1 MNEETLGFFAR
12 SFIMRQTVK
21 FFLLILPL
29 VCLVACLKRS
39 DDRANHSSSNQ
50 YHLSDALKEE
60 NVVPVAIIGSG
71 PAGLSASLYVARA
84 GMKAFVFAGPMPCGQ
99 LTQTMYIEN
108 WPGRERVIGMELMND
123 IQKQAESFGATI
135 IHDTIISINFEK
147 WPFTLQSEEGRV
159 FKAMA
164 VILATGATPKKLN
177 VPGELAY
184 FGQGV
189 TTCAVCDA
197 PNFKEKEVVISGGG
211 DSAAEM
217 VFELAPYVKKVT
229 MLIRKD
235 AMKAAVAMQK
245 RVFEYPNF
253 AVEYHKEIKEIYGN
267 GEDVTAIDVYDNQTK
282 KTERRSIDG
291 VFLAIGHDP
300 NNKMFQGGIA
310 LDEHGYVVMQGR
322 TQQASVPG
330 VFAAGE
336 IQDPS
341 YRQAIVAAGEGV
353 KAALDATEF
362 LYQMGFN
369 SDIGVKLDQN
379 FFEHFSDV
387 KLELQQISENKELY
401 DLVLHSK
408 GLVLLDFYSTECPG
422 CMRMLPIL
430 ESVASKLAGKITILK
445 TNYNKVRRTI
455 FKELWNEHD
464 IKVKKVPAMLVFK
477 DGKLQ
482 EINTE
487 LMGKPQLMQ
496 YLQKFL

>member
-1 MNEETLGFFAR
+1 
-12 SFIMRQTVK
+12 MRQMVK
-21 FFLLILPL
+21 FCLLILPL
-29 VCLVACLKRS
+29 VCLVACFKRS
-39 DDRANHSSSNQ
+39 NDVSGAQSSHVVSRD
-50 YHLSDALKEE
+50 YDLSHALKEE

-99 LTQTMYIEN
+99 LTQTLYIEN

-135 IHDTIISINFEK
+135 IHDTITDIDFTK
-147 WPFTLQSEEGRV
+147 WPFTLQSDDGRV

-164 VILATGATPKKLN
+164 VILATGATPRKLN
-177 VPGELAY
+177 VPGESTY
-184 FGQGV
+184 FGKGV

-197 PNFKEKEVVISGGG
+197 PQFKDKEVVISGGG

-229 MLIRKD
+229 MLVRKN
-235 AMKAAVAMQK
+235 AMRAAVAMQK

-253 AVEYHKEIKEIYGN
+253 AIEYHSEIKEIYGN
-267 GEDVTAIDVYDNQTK
+267 GEDVTAIDIYNNETK

-300 NNKMFQGGIA
+300 NNKIFHGGIA

-362 LYQMGFN
+362 LYEIGFN
-369 SDIGVKLDQN
+369 AEIGVKLDQN

-387 KLELQQISENKELY
+387 KLKLQEISENQELY
-401 DLVLHSK
+401 DLVLNSK
-408 GLVLLDFYSTECPG
+408 GLVALDFYATECPG
-422 CMRMLPIL
+422 CMRMLPVL
-430 ESVASKLAGKITILK
+430 EAIASKLEGKITILK
-445 TNYNKVRRTI
+445 TNYTKVYKTI
-455 FKELWNEHD
+455 FKELYRKHE
-464 IKVKKVPAMLVFK
+464 IKVKKIPAILIFK
-477 DGKLQ
+477 DGKFL
-482 EINTE
+482 EMNTNLMSKKE
-487 LMGKPQLMQ
+487 LLQ